1 MHILVFRFS
10 AMGDVALLVP
20 VLRKLIEKYPD
31 LTITLVS
38 KKYFEPLFYDIPGLV
53 FFSADF
59 KNRHKGLIGLY
70 QLYKDLN
77 LHAKYNYVIDLH
89 NVIRS
94 WILCFLFFFSG
105 LKFYRINK
113 GRKEKR
119 RLIRKHN
126 KKLKSLK
133 HTTERYLDV
142 FRKVGLEVSIGEPP
156 WLSPSEKSLALLNI
170 FLHQKSIPS
179 KKGYWLGIAPFTK
192 HPTKMWPLDKVSQL
206 IDLIHQHL
214 NTKIFL
220 LGGGKEEIQQL
231 KKLQQKHPFTIN
243 AADELSFDTQIAL
256 MHDLDVMISMDSS
269 NMHIGSLLGVKVIAI
284 WGSTHPYAG
293 FSPLG
298 QHKDHTIQVPVNQ
311 LSCRPCSVFGNIP
324 CWRGDHA
331 CMNQISTQEV
341 FKKVQSVLV

>member
-1 MHILVFRFS
+1 MK
-10 AMGDVALLVP
+10 
-20 VLRKLIEKYPD
+20 KLIEKYPD

-53 FFSADF
+53 FFPADF

-119 RLIRKHN
+119 ALIRKHN

-142 FRKVGLEVSIGEPP
+142 FRKVGLELLNSPLKKESPFEGGKGDVRGLLGEPP
-156 WLSPSEKSLALLNI
+156 WLNPSEKSLALLNI
-170 FLHQKSIPS
+170 FLHQRSIPS
-179 KKGYWLGIAPFTK
+179 KKGYW
-192 HPTKMWPLDKVSQL
+192 
-206 IDLIHQHL
+206 
-214 NTKIFL
+214 
-220 LGGGKEEIQQL
+220 
-231 KKLQQKHPFTIN
+231 
-243 AADELSFDTQIAL
+243 
-256 MHDLDVMISMDSS
+256 
-269 NMHIGSLLGVKVIAI
+269 
-284 WGSTHPYAG
+284 
-293 FSPLG
+293 
-298 QHKDHTIQVPVNQ
+298 
-311 LSCRPCSVFGNIP
+311 
-324 CWRGDHA
+324 
-331 CMNQISTQEV
+331 
-341 FKKVQSVLV
+341 